1 MSLLSLSPLL
11 SSLFVSYANRVVA
24 LESAS
29 ATPSPESEEWKTFQ
43 TTIATLREE
52 NSKFESENREMA
64 TKFEAAMASQE
75 AFGAQVATLKED
87 IEIQQDRFRVLTER
101 CAEDNGKYNQLLVES
116 NAEKTAF
123 QTQVLDLEVST
134 RILSWIERYY

>member
-29 ATPSPESEEWKTFQ
+29 STPSPESEEWRTFQ

-52 NSKFESENREMA
+52 NSKFESENCEMA
-64 TKFEAAMASQE
+64 TKLEVAIASQE
-75 AFGAQVATLKED
+75 AFRTQVAALKED
-87 IEIQQDRFRVLTER
+87 VEVQQDRYWVLAER
-101 CAEDNGKYNQLLVES
+101 CSESNDKYNQLVVES

-123 QTQVLDLEVST
+123 QAQVLDLEVSS
-134 RILSWIERYY
+134 RIWL